1 LWFAD
6 PFPLA
11 EGVFVSVSFV
21 EWGRRRDMLLLGEF
35 NLRTSSNGDTT
46 MGKDVWN
53 ILQDDTLV
61 VRRGENGEKRLVN
74 EGG

>member
-1 LWFAD
+1 
-6 PFPLA
+6 
-11 EGVFVSVSFV
+11 
-21 EWGRRRDMLLLGEF
+21 
-35 NLRTSSNGDTT
+35 

-61 VRRGENGEKRLVN
+61 VRRGENGEKRLVK